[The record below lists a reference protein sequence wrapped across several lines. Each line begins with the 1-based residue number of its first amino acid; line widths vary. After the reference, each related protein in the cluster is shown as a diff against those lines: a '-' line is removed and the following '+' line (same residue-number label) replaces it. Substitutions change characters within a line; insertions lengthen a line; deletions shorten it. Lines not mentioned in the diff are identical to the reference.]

1 MACFYNFFPV
11 CHMRFPIT
19 YPHIVGEFALY
30 ERVRKKQ
37 QSQKSPQTQHPSFL
51 SILRHFSRLMEEIKT
66 PRISRGME

>member
-11 CHMRFPIT
+11 CHMTFPIT